1 MIVIRG
7 TLSTMTLRLRAFLID
22 VWLFTVRLMEIAK
35 ETAAFQIMHKDIAT
49 SQFLWDEML
58 KLNVLASYA
67 HFGVLGLFGFLVLVF
82 FFFHKLIPENSF
94 FKVFE
99 LAGIKSILWKQA
111 S

>member
-58 KLNVLASYA
+58 KLNVLARYA

-82 FFFHKLIPENSF
+82 FFFP
-94 FKVFE
+94 
-99 LAGIKSILWKQA
+99 
-111 S
+111 

>member
-49 SQFLWDEML
+49 SQFL
-58 KLNVLASYA
+58 
-67 HFGVLGLFGFLVLVF
+67 
-82 FFFHKLIPENSF
+82 
-94 FKVFE
+94 
-99 LAGIKSILWKQA
+99 
-111 S
+111 